1 MIYIFLG
8 IIFGMIIT
16 IFEIK
21 FNFDKSSIYVGLIIG
36 IIMCLI
42 VFCPKTNEI
51 KDYIQNLEEKLN
63 IYESKYEEH
72 CLEDSK
78 RQVE

>member
-8 IIFGMIIT
+8 IIIGMIIT
-16 IFEIK
+16 IFERK
-21 FNFDKSSIYVGLIIG
+21 FNLDKSSIYVGLIIG

-42 VFCPKTNEI
+42 IFSFRVNES
-51 KDYIQNLEEKLN
+51 KNYIQNLEEKLN
-63 IYESKYEEH
+63 IYERSYEEY
-72 CLEDSK
+72 CLEDSI

>member
-1 MIYIFLG
+1 MFYIFLG
-8 IIFGMIIT
+8 IIFGIIIT
-16 IFEIK
+16 ICENK

-42 VFCPKTNEI
+42 IFNSRVNES

-63 IYESKYEEH
+63 IYESSYEEY
-72 CLEDSK
+72 CLKDSL
-78 RQVE
+78 R